1 MFDCYRDV
9 PMTFKMFGTMFY
21 KFNIRQLFNGSLL
34 KIGLSAA
41 DYLILFA
48 GLIVLTTVSIL
59 QARGSVRERL
69 DNRPIVRNAFY
80 YALIIC
86 IIIFGAYGVG
96 YDSSQF
102 IYNQF

>member
-9 PMTFKMFGTMFY
+9 PMTFKMFGTMFH

-34 KIGLSAA
+34 KIGLSAV

-80 YALIIC
+80 YTLIIC